1 MQICECLLYLK
12 QRGCYINIFNRVQK
26 LESVSIINGL
36 LSKMASFIL
45 RGKFELTLEKIVLY
59 CGSIYQD
66 SSSLRGLIW

>member
-59 CGSIYQD
+59 YGSIYQD